1 VFQDYLEQSPEQI
14 ENRKHGKSNKN
25 ICYPLRRLQT
35 ESLRMKDLGTVYL
48 YVDYTVPV
56 HELREEL
63 HRILRESSW
72 DGNIWRLQVTDAT
85 ERTVQLRALMSAPDA
100 GSAWNLRCEVREKL
114 IEFLQKKYPGVLPK
128 FRAEFNAPGHP
139 VESV

>member
-1 VFQDYLEQSPEQI
+1 
-14 ENRKHGKSNKN
+14 
-25 ICYPLRRLQT
+25 
-35 ESLRMKDLGTVYL
+35 MKDLGTVYL
-48 YVDYTVPV
+48 YVDYTVLV